1 MIQFAIIFG
10 VAFLFVGLRAFQQLN
25 VQHGRELWVIPTSLL
40 MALCEV
46 TIVAAIVKA
55 GMAAVLPLGLGA
67 GLGCIAAMRLHQ
79 HMRGASERKDMG
91 H

>member
-1 MIQFAIIFG
+1 MQAASIFG
-10 VAFLFVGLRAFQQLN
+10 VSFMFVGLRAFQQLN
-25 VQHGRELWVIPTSLL
+25 VQHGRELWVLPTSLM

-55 GMAAVLPLGLGA
+55 GLAAVLPLGLGA
-67 GLGCIAAMRLHQ
+67 GLGCIAAMRLHSR
-79 HMRGASERKDMG
+79 MRRERANVG